1 MRQCCHPTGGTVHLG
16 SLIKSAAFGKG
27 IAEDVRGRIP
37 WYRHDWVDGYS
48 YGIRRVI
55 FHQCSFL
62 SLLCASAS
70 CFLLTSFL
78 LSRLLA
84 PATYIF
90 FASVIPA
97 LAFGQQLFIA
107 TGALSP
113 TELPH
118 EVYTPHQTWPASYGC
133 SVFTVHADGQL
144 SGVQVL
150 VATAIT
156 GTVQALVGGQ
166 PLLIIGV
173 AEPIVLI
180 YSFMY
185 SFAKGPRR
193 IGHCKERCMPTT

>member
-27 IAEDVRGRIP
+27 IAEDVHGRIP

-48 YGIRRVI
+48 YGIRRVS

-62 SLLCASAS
+62 SPLCASAS
-70 CFLLTSFL
+70 CFLLTNFL

-107 TGALSP
+107 TGAVSLSLLNCL
-113 TELPH
+113 TKSTRRTRLGQSAMHVQCFLCMQMGSSQACKCSLPPPSRAQYRPWWAGSRFSSL
-118 EVYTPHQTWPASYGC
+118 EWQSPSCSSTASC
-133 SVFTVHADGQL
+133 THSQRVRDA
-144 SGVQVL
+144 S
-150 VATAIT
+150 ATA
-156 GTVQALVGGQ
+156 
-166 PLLIIGV
+166 
-173 AEPIVLI
+173 
-180 YSFMY
+180 
-185 SFAKGPRR
+185 
-193 IGHCKERCMPTT
+193 

>member
-27 IAEDVRGRIP
+27 IAEDVHGRIP

-48 YGIRRVI
+48 YGIRRVS

-62 SLLCASAS
+62 SPLCASAS
-70 CFLLTSFL
+70 CFLLTNFL

-107 TGALSP
+107 TGAVSLSLLNCL
-113 TELPH
+113 TRSTRRTRLGQSAMHVQCFLCMQMGSSQACKCSLP
-118 EVYTPHQTWPASYGC
+118 PP
-133 SVFTVHADGQL
+133 
-144 SGVQVL
+144 
-150 VATAIT
+150 
-156 GTVQALVGGQ
+156 
-166 PLLIIGV
+166 
-173 AEPIVLI
+173 
-180 YSFMY
+180 
-185 SFAKGPRR
+185 
-193 IGHCKERCMPTT
+193 